1 MNSMENHV
9 NIDLVV
15 NNLANQITE
24 LSKDKA
30 IYYSLAVQRH
40 AIIQQLKQEKEQ
52 LQQEMEQLKK
62 ENQELKKQVDELKKR
77 KQKPQR

>member
-1 MNSMENHV
+1 MENQV
-9 NIDLVV
+9 NMDLM
-15 NNLANQITE
+15 NGHLLNQITE
-24 LSKDKA
+24 LSRDKA

-40 AIIQQLKQEKEQ
+40 AIIQQLTQEKEQ

-62 ENQELKKQVDELKKR
+62 ENQELKKLVNELKKR